1 MDRQAQARPHGVTTC
16 RLASLPKNA
25 MLTKAQEDMHCFLL
39 DCRVPECLTRKLWTS
54 SRCPPTSHVRKWSI
68 QAAAASAKTSQTAD
82 VSAYSWDEDQEG
94 SGLGPAAQSTL
105 QVLEWPL
112 LCSYVARFA
121 STTLGSRA
129 ASTLH
134 LPEAQVRPHTNPC
147 LEQAADH

>member
-1 MDRQAQARPHGVTTC
+1 M
-16 RLASLPKNA
+16 
-25 MLTKAQEDMHCFLL
+25 
-39 DCRVPECLTRKLWTS
+39 
-54 SRCPPTSHVRKWSI
+54 
-68 QAAAASAKTSQTAD
+68 AAAAAKVSQTAD
-82 VSAYSWDEDQEG
+82 VSVHSWDEDSES
-94 SGLGPAAQSTL
+94 SGLGPAARSTM

-147 LEQAADH
+147 LERAAVR